1 MSKKIKVKPG
11 KTQSKIG
18 FIAGI
23 LFVFIGIFVV
33 IPTFG
38 VFGIVWTAFA
48 GLIAWS
54 NYRNGFTEKGVP
66 THVVEIDDEEG
77 TVYNRAGFAT
87 ERFTVENDE
96 NIGNLV
102 ESRLKSLQS
111 LYEQG
116 LITKEEYEDK
126 KQEIL
131 KDL

>member
-1 MSKKIKVKPG
+1 MAIKIAING
-11 KTQSKIG
+11 FGRIG
-18 FIAGI
+18 R
-23 LFVFIGIFVV
+23 L
-33 IPTFG
+33 TFRK
-38 VFGIVWTAFA
+38 VFGD
-48 GLIAWS
+48 S
-54 NYRNGFTEKGVP
+54 NYE
-66 THVVEIDDEEG
+66 VVAINDLTSPDMLG
-77 TVYNRAGFAT
+77 YLLKYDSVQGPFRDH
-87 ERFTVENDE
+87 TVENDE